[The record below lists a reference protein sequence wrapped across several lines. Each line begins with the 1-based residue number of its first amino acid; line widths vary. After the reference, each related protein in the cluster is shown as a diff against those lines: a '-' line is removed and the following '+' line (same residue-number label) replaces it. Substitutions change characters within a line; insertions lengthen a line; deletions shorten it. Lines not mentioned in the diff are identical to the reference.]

1 MALVKP
7 SGGCGHRDGRSETS
21 RATCRAESSSNCK
34 VTRDEVVVV
43 VGETCAVCRAGPS
56 ASESAGPASER
67 GRRRSISVPDNSHLY
82 TCNEFY
88 PVEGQP
94 LAAPQKSPLSPFS
107 SSVRAPLL
115 HVNADFFDFF
125 ELLITSTCFPHLI
138 ELNMIFNT
146 GLFYTCTRATSFTLF
161 GEGSLGVVIL
171 HYYVLRN
178 SSR

>member
-1 MALVKP
+1 MKPAEPPAELSPVQIVKL
-7 SGGCGHRDGRSETS
+7 RETKWLWLLGK
-21 RATCRAESSSNCK
+21 R
-34 VTRDEVVVV
+34 VP
-43 VGETCAVCRAGPS
+43 CAV
-56 ASESAGPASER
+56 R
-67 GRRRSISVPDNSHLY
+67 GRRLPNLRGLPQNADRRRSISVPDNSHLY

-94 LAAPQKSPLSPFS
+94 PAAPQKSPLSPFS

-115 HVNADFFDFF
+115 HVNADFFDFFF